1 MNRVSVI
8 VRNPAYLREVE
19 LDEDEVNPVDLV
31 PLVSGDTPMISVPT
45 SEDEQAAVALGE
57 ERLETKVKE
66 LRKEI
71 MDLLSSISEDLSS
84 LQSADVPQVE
94 VWDTGKTW
102 ELEYRLHPDRSI
114 DEISSRLSNQVWDL
128 LRLLQERVDQRTYN
142 NKDIRHKDIR
152 LIDGLMA
159 ISVMHAQLGNLTEKA
174 LKH

>member
-1 MNRVSVI
+1 
-8 VRNPAYLREVE
+8 
-19 LDEDEVNPVDLV
+19 
-31 PLVSGDTPMISVPT
+31 
-45 SEDEQAAVALGE
+45 
-57 ERLETKVKE
+57 
-66 LRKEI
+66 

-94 VWDTGKTW
+94 VWETGKNW

-152 LIDGLMA
+152 LIDGLKA